1 MFLIMLLAL
10 TLTLKT
16 QNTKHKTQN
25 TKHKTQNTKHK
36 TQNTKHKTQ
45 NTKHIPYLSNMSTTQ
60 IIKIVF

>member
-10 TLTLKT
+10 TLT
-16 QNTKHKTQN
+16 HKTQN